1 MHANALPIPRPH
13 RVTTQEFFRM
23 GEAGVLDPEAR
34 IELIEG
40 EMIDM
45 PPIAP
50 PHAGRTTRLTLLL
63 IEAIGRRAVVST
75 QNPIL
80 LGDLSAPHPDIAIL
94 KPRDDFYSSEHPQA
108 EDVLV
113 VIEIADS
120 SVRYDRTRKLPL
132 YARYGIPEVWLIDI
146 PARTIWVHRAPEN
159 GAYRTSFQLGPPYR
173 ISPSMLEGVELE
185 LGALVNNGG
194 A

>member
-1 MHANALPIPRPH
+1 MHANALPPPHPH

-23 GEAGVLDPEAR
+23 GKAGVLDPEAR

-80 LGDLSAPHPDIAIL
+80 LGDLSAPQPDIAIL

-108 EDVLV
+108 EDVLL
-113 VIEIADS
+113 VIEVADS
-120 SVRYDRTRKLPL
+120 SVRYDRKRKLPL

-146 PARTIWVHRAPEN
+146 PARAIWVHRAPEN
-159 GAYRTSFQLGPPYR
+159 GAYQTAFQLDPPHR
-173 ISPSMLEGVELE
+173 ISPSMLDGVELE
-185 LGALVNNGG
+185 LGALVNDG
-194 A
+194 AV

>member
-1 MHANALPIPRPH
+1 MQANALPVPRPH
-13 RVTTQEFFRM
+13 RVTTREFFRM

-40 EMIDM
+40 EMIDI

-50 PHAGRTTRLTLLL
+50 LHAGRTKRLTLLL

-75 QNPIL
+75 QDPIL
-80 LGDLSAPHPDIAIL
+80 LGDLSAPQPDIAVL
-94 KPRDDFYSSEHPQA
+94 KPRQDFYTIRHPKA
-108 EDVLV
+108 EDVLL

-120 SVRYDRTRKLPL
+120 SVRYDRERKLPL
-132 YARYGIPEVWLIDI
+132 YARFGIPEAWLIDI
-146 PARTIWVHRAPEN
+146 PTLGIWVHLDPEN
-159 GAYRTSFQLGPPYR
+159 GAYSTSFQLTAPFR
-173 ISPSMLEGVELE
+173 IRPSMLDGVEVE
-185 LGALVNNGG
+185 LSALVRDSD

>member
-1 MHANALPIPRPH
+1 MHANALPPPRPH

-34 IELIEG
+34 IELVEG

-80 LGDLSAPHPDIAIL
+80 LGDLSAPQPDIAIL
-94 KPRDDFYSSEHPQA
+94 EPRDEFYSSEHPQA
-108 EDVLV
+108 E
-113 VIEIADS
+113 EYFWS
-120 SVRYDRTRKLPL
+120 SRSPTAASATTASENCRCT
-132 YARYGIPEVWLIDI
+132 
-146 PARTIWVHRAPEN
+146 PATASPRSGSSTSRRAPSGSTEPP
-159 GAYRTSFQLGPPYR
+159 RTAPTEVPPSSARR
-173 ISPSMLEGVELE
+173 IGSAPRCSTAWNWSL
-185 LGALVNNGG
+185 AHW
-194 A
+194 

>member
-1 MHANALPIPRPH
+1 MHANALPPPRPH
-13 RVTTQEFFRM
+13 PVTTQEFFRM

-50 PHAGRTTRLTLLL
+50 PHASRTTRLTLLL

-80 LGDLSAPHPDIAIL
+80 LGDLSAPQPDIAIL
-94 KPRDDFYSSEHPQA
+94 EPRDDFYSSDHPQA
-108 EDVLV
+108 EDVLL
-113 VIEIADS
+113 VIEVADS
-120 SVRYDRTRKLPL
+120 SVRYDRNRKLPL
-132 YARYGIPEVWLIDI
+132 YARHGIPEVWLIDI
-146 PARTIWVHRAPEN
+146 PARAIWVHRAPEN
-159 GAYRTSFQLGPPYR
+159 GVYRTSFQLGPPYR
-173 ISPSMLEGVELE
+173 ISPAMLDGVELE
-185 LGALVNNGG
+185 LGALVNDGG
-194 A
+194 T